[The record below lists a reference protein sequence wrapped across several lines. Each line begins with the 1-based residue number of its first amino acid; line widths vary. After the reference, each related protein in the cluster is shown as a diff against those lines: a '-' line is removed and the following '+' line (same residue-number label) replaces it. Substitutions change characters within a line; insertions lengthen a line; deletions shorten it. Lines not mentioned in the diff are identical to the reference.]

1 MRPWHVAA
9 LSFALLALAVTP
21 WPGDWDAVGF
31 ASAITRF
38 DLAAFSPH
46 PPGYPVYVLVA
57 RALNVVARSPVIAC
71 GLASAIGAALSVAA
85 VARGV
90 PSRPWVALAALSSP
104 TLSLA
109 GTSSRSDALG
119 LGLAA
124 FACVARDPVV
134 SGALLSLS
142 LGARPAYAV
151 LVASVGVALGTSY
164 DRRGRASML
173 ASFAVVTSAW
183 SAWLASASGG
193 VGRYVALTKAHVAG
207 HFGEWGGSAL
217 TRPDAGER
225 LRDTARS
232 ITGGLGLDASPLGA
246 IRALAW
252 LSLAAIGLRALS
264 PRLRWALLAVTA
276 PYALV
281 AYFTQNVSAGARHML
296 PVTLALAAL
305 AANGAASLASRPR
318 VTKRFFALMAALWA
332 LLAGP
337 SFLAVATQ
345 RTEAPPGVAIAR
357 EVLARHPRRDAMVF
371 GGRSARLIEWAG
383 QPAKTV
389 VYMGE
394 VDVTLGRLDR
404 LPAAVYV
411 TDEVIVTGRPAGTFG
426 ERFTRCRAA
435 TIDRRGACVTV
446 RRYDALGR

>member
-1 MRPWHVAA
+1 MRPWHVAT

-31 ASAITRF
+31 TAAVTRF

-46 PPGYPVYVLVA
+46 PPGYPVYVLAA
-57 RALNVVARSPVIAC
+57 RALNLVARSPVIAC
-71 GLASAIGAALSVAA
+71 GLASALGAALAVAA
-85 VARGV
+85 VARGL

-104 TLSLA
+104 TLALSA
-109 GTSSRSDALG
+109 TSARSDALG
-119 LGLAA
+119 LGLVA
-124 FACVARDPVV
+124 FACAARDPVA
-134 SGALLSLS
+134 SGALLSLA

-151 LVASVGVALGTSY
+151 LVASAAVALAASCA
-164 DRRGRASML
+164 RRARLAML

-183 SAWLASASGG
+183 GAWLASASGG
-193 VGRYVALTKAHVAG
+193 VGRYVALTRAHVEG

-217 TRPDAGER
+217 TRPDTAER
-225 LRDTARS
+225 VRDTARS

-252 LSLAAIGLRALS
+252 LSLAAIGLRALT
-264 PRLRWALLAVTA
+264 PRLRWMLLAVTA

-296 PVTLALAAL
+296 PVTLTIAAL

-318 VTKRFFALMAALWA
+318 VTKRFFGLTAALWA

-337 SFLAVATQ
+337 SFLAVTTQ
-345 RTEAPPGVAIAR
+345 RSVAPPGVAIAR

-426 ERFTRCRAA
+426 APFTRCR
-435 TIDRRGACVTV
+435 TTMIDRAGACVTV